1 MAYKKQPPKVPHFD
15 EQGRVAYEHIYALI
29 GDKAWKAWGF
39 GKEKGNGLEW
49 GLLRDKLG
57 LENDYKP
64 IILDAEKLANA
75 GNYQI
80 LKDDIHAVTFCRFGE
95 VSQAQETAL
104 LLAIAK
110 HSKAEKVFFADNLGE
125 NKQDLSAYVLRL
137 RENEQALNTAEI
149 VIEAEEQGN
158 APRKTPYVEYRE
170 NGKIKGLHYITPKVD
185 RDTGE
190 IIQEKETWICDN
202 LELAGEGKTASGEYY
217 YLFQWQNR
225 DENTPRTVAIA
236 REDFGTDSGWKM
248 LKAQGLKMTQG
259 SGLTQKLTEHF
270 HFNGNH
276 STQWTITNVT
286 GWLNGAYLLPN
297 GEIIGTPKKPIYFTD
312 KSGSSLGYI
321 TAGTLADWQRE
332 IAQNVKGNVSMMLGV
347 AVALAAPMLSLLGR
361 ESFGVH
367 LFAESSKGKSTT
379 LNIANSIYG
388 NPDKIK
394 LSWSTTATGVK
405 NEAAARNDGFITLDE
420 IGQAK
425 DGKNL
430 ENIAYDLFNETDKIR
445 GEKEGGNRQ
454 IKRWKVTALST
465 GEKDLETQLRLQG
478 AKVHAGQLVRLLNVP
493 LEEAHNLHHFPN
505 NKAHADHLNEKV
517 QECFGVI
524 GREWIAFLANNADSI
539 KTTYKAIRQ
548 KWLDLSSNMSGQV
561 QRVAGDRFAVLE
573 TALYLAKDLTQWTEE
588 ESAQAI
594 LKNFLNWKEEFG
606 ENSREETSI
615 IDSVVNWLLVN
626 ESCFIEYP
634 HDPNA
639 RTPQKIAGVRVLSDN
654 VKESK
659 FTEHYFVI
667 PSVFYEAMSIYPKNM
682 LKSVLFNAGILKRPQ
697 TEEVGYEFMFKVP
710 KKMMGKQFRAFK
722 IMPFSDEPET
732 EEENS

>member
-1 MAYKKQPPKVPHFD
+1 MSYKKHPPKAPHFD
-15 EQGRVAYEHIYALI
+15 EQGRVAFEHIHALI
-29 GDKAWKAWGF
+29 GDKAWNAWGF
-39 GKEKGNGLEW
+39 GKDKGNGLEW

-57 LENDYKP
+57 LERDYKP

-75 GNYQI
+75 GDYQI
-80 LKDDIHAVTFCRFGE
+80 LKDDVNAVTFCRFGK
-95 VSQAQETAL
+95 VTKAQETSL
-104 LLAIAK
+104 LLAIAQ
-110 HSKAEKVFFADNLGE
+110 HSKAQKVFFADNLGE
-125 NKQDLSAYVLRL
+125 NKQDLSDYVLRL
-137 RENEQALNTAEI
+137 REDKEAQSTAQAVIQMTEQSPISRTEL
-149 VIEAEEQGN
+149 
-158 APRKTPYVEYRE
+158 YVDYRE
-170 NGKIKGLHYITPKVD
+170 NGKVKGLHLINPKVNK
-185 RDTGE
+185 DTGE
-190 IIQEKETWICDN
+190 VTEKETWICDN
-202 LELAGEGKTASGEYY
+202 LELAGEGKTLSGEYY
-217 YLFQWQNR
+217 YLFQWQNH
-225 DENTPRTVAIA
+225 DEDAPRTVAIA
-236 REDFGTDSGWKM
+236 REDFGTDTGWKM

-259 SGLTQKLTEHF
+259 SGLTQKLTEYF

-276 STQWTITNVT
+276 FTQWTITNVT

-297 GEIIGTPKKPIYFTD
+297 GEIIGEPKKPIYFTD
-312 KSGSSLGYI
+312 RSSSSLGY
-321 TAGTLADWQRE
+321 TTSGTLTDWQIE
-332 IAQNVKGNVSMMLGV
+332 IAQNVRGNASMMIGV

-388 NPDKIK
+388 NPEKIK

-430 ENIAYDLFNETDKIR
+430 ETIAYDLFNETDKIR

-454 IKRWKVTALST
+454 IKRWKVSALST

-493 LEEAHNLHHFPN
+493 LEEANNLHNFPN

-524 GREWIAFLANNADSI
+524 GREWIAFLSNNADTVKS
-539 KTTYKAIRQ
+539 TYKIIRQ
-548 KWLDLSSNMSGQV
+548 KWLDLSNNMSGQV

-606 ENSREETSI
+606 ENSREESALINTMT
-615 IDSVVNWLLVN
+615 DWLLIN
-626 ESCFIEYP
+626 ESSFIEYP
-634 HDPNA
+634 ADPSA
-639 RTPQKIAGVRVLSDN
+639 KIPLKIAGVRVLEDN
-654 VKESK
+654 AEGEEPCYFIYSK
-659 FTEHYFVI
+659 IFDEIIEGF
-667 PSVFYEAMSIYPKNM
+667 
-682 LKSVLFNAGILKRPQ
+682 
-697 TEEVGYEFMFKVP
+697 P
-710 KKMMGKQFRAFK
+710 KKMAQNILFSIGLLKKPDKSEKGYNEYLFK
-722 IMPFSDEPET
+722 IPKKMLGKTPRAYKIVPFPENDRTET
-732 EEENS
+732 E

>member
-1 MAYKKQPPKVPHFD
+1 MSYKKHPPKAPHFD
-15 EQGRVAYEHIYALI
+15 EQGRVAFEHIHALI
-29 GDKAWKAWGF
+29 GDKAWNAWGF
-39 GKEKGNGLEW
+39 GKDKGNGLEW

-57 LENDYKP
+57 LEHDYKP

-80 LKDDIHAVTFCRFGE
+80 LKDDVHAVTFCRFGK
-95 VSQAQETAL
+95 VTQAQETAL
-104 LLAIAK
+104 LLAIAQ
-110 HSKAEKVFFADNLGE
+110 HSKVQKVFFADNLGE
-125 NKQDLSAYVLRL
+125 NKQDLSDYVLRL
-137 RENEQALNTAEI
+137 REDKEAQRTAQAVIQMTEQSSTSRTE
-149 VIEAEEQGN
+149 
-158 APRKTPYVEYRE
+158 PYVDYRE
-170 NGKIKGLHYITPKVD
+170 NGKVKGLHLIKPKVNQ
-185 RDTGE
+185 DTGE
-190 IIQEKETWICDN
+190 VTEKETWICDN
-202 LELAGEGKTASGEYY
+202 LELAGEGKTISGEYY
-217 YLFQWQNR
+217 YLFQWQNH
-225 DENTPRTVAIA
+225 DENAPRTVAIA

-276 STQWTITNVT
+276 FTQWTITNVT

-297 GEIIGTPKKPIYFTD
+297 GEIIGAPSKPIYFTD
-312 KSGSSLGYI
+312 RSSSSLGY
-321 TAGTLADWQRE
+321 TTSGTLADWQRE
-332 IAQNVKGNVSMMLGV
+332 IAQNVRGNASMMIGV

-388 NPDKIK
+388 NPEKIK

-430 ENIAYDLFNETDKIR
+430 ETIAYDLFNETDKIR

-454 IKRWKVTALST
+454 IKRWKVSALST

-493 LEEAHNLHHFPN
+493 LEEANNLHNFPN

-524 GREWIAFLANNADSI
+524 GREWIAFLSNNADAVKS
-539 KTTYKAIRQ
+539 TYKIIRQ
-548 KWLDLSSNMSGQV
+548 KWLDLSNNMSGQV

-588 ESAQAI
+588 ESAQSI

-606 ENSREETSI
+606 ENSREESALINTMT
-615 IDSVVNWLLVN
+615 DWLLIN
-626 ESCFIEYP
+626 ESSFIEYP
-634 HDPNA
+634 ADPSA
-639 RTPQKIAGVRVLSDN
+639 KIPLKIAGVRVLEDN
-654 VKESK
+654 AEGEEPCYFIYSK
-659 FTEHYFVI
+659 IFDEIIEGF
-667 PSVFYEAMSIYPKNM
+667 
-682 LKSVLFNAGILKRPQ
+682 
-697 TEEVGYEFMFKVP
+697 P
-710 KKMMGKQFRAFK
+710 KKMAQNILFSIGLLKKPDKSEKGYNEYLFK
-722 IMPFSDEPET
+722 IPKKMLGKTPRAYKIVPFPENDRTET
-732 EEENS
+732 E

>member
-1 MAYKKQPPKVPHFD
+1 MSYKKHPPKAPHFD
-15 EQGRVAYEHIYALI
+15 EQGRVAFEHIHALI
-29 GDKAWKAWGF
+29 GDKAWNAWGF
-39 GKEKGNGLEW
+39 GKDKGNGLEW

-57 LENDYKP
+57 LERDYKP

-75 GNYQI
+75 GDYQI
-80 LKDDIHAVTFCRFGE
+80 LKDDVHAVTFCRFGK
-95 VSQAQETAL
+95 VTKAQETSL
-104 LLAIAK
+104 LLAIAQ
-110 HSKAEKVFFADNLGE
+110 HSKAQKVFFADNLGE
-125 NKQDLSAYVLRL
+125 NKQDLSDYVLRL
-137 RENEQALNTAEI
+137 REDKEAQSTAQAVIQMTEQSPISRTEL
-149 VIEAEEQGN
+149 
-158 APRKTPYVEYRE
+158 YVDYRE
-170 NGKIKGLHYITPKVD
+170 NGKVKGLHLINPKVNK
-185 RDTGE
+185 DTGE
-190 IIQEKETWICDN
+190 VTEKETWICDN
-202 LELAGEGKTASGEYY
+202 LELAGEGKTLSGEYY
-217 YLFQWQNR
+217 YLFQWQNH
-225 DENTPRTVAIA
+225 DEDAPRTVAIA
-236 REDFGTDSGWKM
+236 REDFGTDTGWKM

-259 SGLTQKLTEHF
+259 SGLTQKLTEYF

-276 STQWTITNVT
+276 FTQWTITNVT

-297 GEIIGTPKKPIYFTD
+297 GEIIGEPKKPIYFTD
-312 KSGSSLGYI
+312 RSSSSLGY
-321 TAGTLADWQRE
+321 TTSGTLTDWQIE
-332 IAQNVKGNVSMMLGV
+332 IAQNVRGNASMMIGV

-388 NPDKIK
+388 NPEKIK

-430 ENIAYDLFNETDKIR
+430 ETIAYDLFNETDKIR

-454 IKRWKVTALST
+454 IKRWKVSALST

-493 LEEAHNLHHFPN
+493 LEEANNLHNFPN

-524 GREWIAFLANNADSI
+524 GREWIAFLSNNADTVKS
-539 KTTYKAIRQ
+539 TYKIIRQ
-548 KWLDLSSNMSGQV
+548 KWLDLSNNMSGQV

-606 ENSREETSI
+606 ENSREESALINTMT
-615 IDSVVNWLLVN
+615 DWLLIN
-626 ESCFIEYP
+626 ESSFIEYP
-634 HDPNA
+634 ADPSA
-639 RTPQKIAGVRVLSDN
+639 KIPLKIAGVRVLEDN
-654 VKESK
+654 AEGEEPCYFIYSK
-659 FTEHYFVI
+659 IFDEIIEGF
-667 PSVFYEAMSIYPKNM
+667 
-682 LKSVLFNAGILKRPQ
+682 
-697 TEEVGYEFMFKVP
+697 P
-710 KKMMGKQFRAFK
+710 KKMAQNILFSIGLLKKPDKSEKGYNEYLFK
-722 IMPFSDEPET
+722 IPKKMLGKTPRAYKIVPFPENDRTET
-732 EEENS
+732 E

>member
-57 LENDYKP
+57 LGNDYKP

-80 LKDDIHAVTFCRFGE
+80 LKEDVHAVTFCRFGNVVE
-95 VSQAQETAL
+95 EQENAL
-104 LLAIAK
+104 LLALATN
-110 HSKAEKVFFADNLGE
+110 SKVKKVFFADSLGE
-125 NKQDLSAYVLRL
+125 NQEELSRRLDDLRNNAESRNIAEMRVEFMNKPEMPK
-137 RENEQALNTAEI
+137 RE
-149 VIEAEEQGN
+149 
-158 APRKTPYVEYRE
+158 PYVEYRE
-170 NGKIKGLHYITPKVD
+170 NGKIKGLHKIEPVLDKKS
-185 RDTGE
+185 GE
-190 IIQEKETWICDN
+190 ILTEKITWICDN
-202 LELAGEGKTASGEYY
+202 LALVGEGKTTSGEYY

-236 REDFGTDSGWKM
+236 REDFGTDTGWKM

-270 HFNGNH
+270 HFNGDH
-276 STQWTITNVT
+276 FTQWTVTDVT
-286 GWLNGAYLLPN
+286 GWINSAYLLPN
-297 GEIIGTPKKPIYFTD
+297 GEIIGTPSKPIYFTD
-312 KSGSSLGYI
+312 RSSSSLGY
-321 TAGTLADWQRE
+321 TTSGTLADWQRE
-332 IAQNVKGNVSMMLGV
+332 IAQNVKGNASMMLGV
-347 AVALAAPMLSLLGR
+347 AVALAAPMISLLGR

-388 NPDKIK
+388 NPEKIK

-425 DGKNL
+425 DAKELGS
-430 ENIAYDLFNETDKIR
+430 IAYDLFNETDKNR
-445 GEKEGGNRQ
+445 GEKTGGNRQ

-465 GEKDLETQLRLQG
+465 GEKDLETQLRLQNV
-478 AKVHAGQLVRLLNVP
+478 KVHAGQLVRLLNVP
-493 LEEAHNLHHFPN
+493 LEEANNIHQFPN

-573 TALYLAKDLTQWTEE
+573 TALCLARDLTQWTEE

-606 ENSREETSI
+606 ENSREEKSI
-615 IDSVVNWLLVN
+615 IDSLTDWLLVN

-634 HDPNA
+634 ADPNA
-639 RTPQKIAGVRVLSDN
+639 KTPPKIAGVRVLAN
-654 VKESK
+654 GKER
-659 FTEHYFVI
+659 EYYFI
-667 PSVFYEAMSIYPKNM
+667 YTKVFDEITDGFPKNM
-682 LKSVLFNAGILKRPQ
+682 VRNVLFNSGIMKKPMTPQ
-697 TEEVGYEFMFKVP
+697 KGYNEYLFKIPV
-710 KKMMGKQFRAFK
+710 KMLGKSPRAYK
-722 IMPFSDEPET
+722 IMPFSDEADDT
-732 EEENS
+732 EEND

>member
-1 MAYKKQPPKVPHFD
+1 MSYKKHPPKAPHFD
-15 EQGRVAYEHIYALI
+15 EQGRVAFEHIHALI

-39 GKEKGNGLEW
+39 GKDKGNGLEW

-57 LENDYKP
+57 LERDYKP

-75 GNYQI
+75 GAYQI
-80 LKDDIHAVTFCRFGE
+80 LKDDVHAVTFCRFGK
-95 VSQAQETAL
+95 VTQAQETSL
-104 LLAIAK
+104 LLAIAQ
-110 HSKAEKVFFADNLGE
+110 HSKAQKVFFADNLGE
-125 NKQDLSAYVLRL
+125 NKQDLSDYVLRL
-137 RENEQALNTAEI
+137 REDKEAQSTAQAVIQMTEQSPISRTEL
-149 VIEAEEQGN
+149 
-158 APRKTPYVEYRE
+158 YVDYRE
-170 NGKIKGLHYITPKVD
+170 NGKVKGLHLINPKVNTE
-185 RDTGE
+185 TGE
-190 IIQEKETWICDN
+190 VTEKETWICDN
-202 LELAGEGKTASGEYY
+202 LELAGEGKTLSGEYY
-217 YLFQWQNR
+217 YIFQWQNH
-225 DENTPRTVAIA
+225 DEDAPRTVAIA

-259 SGLTQKLTEHF
+259 SGLTQKLTEYF

-276 STQWTITNVT
+276 CTQWTITNVT

-297 GEIIGTPKKPIYFTD
+297 GEIIGEPKKPIYFTD
-312 KSGSSLGYI
+312 RSSSSLGY
-321 TAGTLADWQRE
+321 TTSGTLTDWQRE
-332 IAQNVKGNVSMMLGV
+332 IAQNVRGNASMMIGV

-388 NPDKIK
+388 NPEKIK

-430 ENIAYDLFNETDKIR
+430 ETIAYDLFNETDKIR

-454 IKRWKVTALST
+454 IKRWKVSALST
-465 GEKDLETQLRLQG
+465 GEKDLETQLRMQG

-493 LEEAHNLHHFPN
+493 LEEANHLHNFPN

-524 GREWIAFLANNADSI
+524 GREWIAFLSNNADTV
-539 KTTYKAIRQ
+539 KNTYKIIRQ
-548 KWLDLSSNMSGQV
+548 KWLDLSNNMSGQV

-606 ENSREETSI
+606 ENSREETSLI
-615 IDSVVNWLLVN
+615 RILTDWLLVN
-626 ESCFIEYP
+626 EASFIEYP
-634 HDPNA
+634 ADPNA
-639 RTPQKIAGVRVLSDN
+639 RRPVKASGVRVLAN
-654 VKESK
+654 EAKKEE
-659 FTEHYFVI
+659 EHYF
-667 PSVFYEAMSIYPKNM
+667 IYPKIFDEIIDGFPKNM
-682 LKSVLFNAGILKRPQ
+682 AHSILFSSGVLKK
-697 TEEVGYEFMFKVP
+697 P
-710 KKMMGKQFRAFK
+710 KKPENGYNEYIFK
-722 IMPFSDEPET
+722 ISKKYIGKTVRAYKVTPFSDDESDSEKN
-732 EEENS
+732 E

>member
-1 MAYKKQPPKVPHFD
+1 MSYKKHPPKAPHFD
-15 EQGRVAYEHIYALI
+15 EQGRVAFEHIHALI
-29 GDKAWKAWGF
+29 GDKAWNAWGF
-39 GKEKGNGLEW
+39 GKDKGNGLEW

-57 LENDYKP
+57 LEHDYKP

-80 LKDDIHAVTFCRFGE
+80 LKDDVHAVTFCRFGK
-95 VSQAQETAL
+95 VTQVQETAL
-104 LLAIAK
+104 LLAIAQ
-110 HSKAEKVFFADNLGE
+110 HSNVQKVFFADNLGE
-125 NKQDLSAYVLRL
+125 NKQDLSDYVLRL
-137 RENEQALNTAEI
+137 REDKEAQRTAQAVIQMTEQSSTSRTE
-149 VIEAEEQGN
+149 
-158 APRKTPYVEYRE
+158 PYVDYRE
-170 NGKIKGLHYITPKVD
+170 NGKVKGLHLIKPKVNQ
-185 RDTGE
+185 DTGE
-190 IIQEKETWICDN
+190 VTEKETWICDN
-202 LELAGEGKTASGEYY
+202 LELAGEGKTISGEYY
-217 YLFQWQNR
+217 YLFQWQNH
-225 DENTPRTVAIA
+225 DENAPRTVAIA

-276 STQWTITNVT
+276 FTQWTITNVT

-297 GEIIGTPKKPIYFTD
+297 GEIIGAPSKPIYFTD
-312 KSGSSLGYI
+312 RSSSSLGY
-321 TAGTLADWQRE
+321 TTSGTLADWQRE
-332 IAQNVKGNVSMMLGV
+332 IAQNVRGNASMMIGV

-388 NPDKIK
+388 NPEKIK

-430 ENIAYDLFNETDKIR
+430 ETIAYDLFNETDKIR

-454 IKRWKVTALST
+454 IKRWKVSALST

-493 LEEAHNLHHFPN
+493 LEEANNLHNFPN

-524 GREWIAFLANNADSI
+524 GREWIAFLSNNADAVKS
-539 KTTYKAIRQ
+539 TYKIIRQ
-548 KWLDLSSNMSGQV
+548 KWLDLSNNMSGQV

-588 ESAQAI
+588 ESAQSI

-606 ENSREETSI
+606 ENSREESALINTMT
-615 IDSVVNWLLVN
+615 DWLLIN
-626 ESCFIEYP
+626 ESSFIEYP
-634 HDPNA
+634 ADPSA
-639 RTPQKIAGVRVLSDN
+639 KIPLKIAGVRVLEDN
-654 VKESK
+654 AEGEEPCYFIYSK
-659 FTEHYFVI
+659 IFDEIIEGF
-667 PSVFYEAMSIYPKNM
+667 
-682 LKSVLFNAGILKRPQ
+682 
-697 TEEVGYEFMFKVP
+697 P
-710 KKMMGKQFRAFK
+710 KKMAQNILFSIGLLKKPDKSEKGYNEYLFK
-722 IMPFSDEPET
+722 IPKKMLGKTPRAYKIVPFPENDRTET
-732 EEENS
+732 E

>member
-1 MAYKKQPPKVPHFD
+1 MSYKKHPPKAPHFD
-15 EQGRVAYEHIYALI
+15 EQGRVAFEHIHALI

-39 GKEKGNGLEW
+39 GKDKGNGLEW

-57 LENDYKP
+57 LERDYKP

-75 GNYQI
+75 GDYQI
-80 LKDDIHAVTFCRFGE
+80 LKDDVHAVTFCRFGK
-95 VSQAQETAL
+95 VTQAQETSL
-104 LLAIAK
+104 LLAIAQ
-110 HSKAEKVFFADNLGE
+110 HSKAQKVFFADNLGE
-125 NKQDLSAYVLRL
+125 NKQDLSDYVLRL
-137 RENEQALNTAEI
+137 REDKEAQSTAQAVIQMTEQSPISRTEL
-149 VIEAEEQGN
+149 
-158 APRKTPYVEYRE
+158 YVDYRE
-170 NGKIKGLHYITPKVD
+170 NGKVKGLHLINPKVNTE
-185 RDTGE
+185 TGE
-190 IIQEKETWICDN
+190 VTEKETWICDN
-202 LELAGEGKTASGEYY
+202 LELAGEGKTLSGEYY
-217 YLFQWQNR
+217 YIFQWQNH
-225 DENTPRTVAIA
+225 DEDAPRTVAIA

-259 SGLTQKLTEHF
+259 SGLTQKLTEYF

-276 STQWTITNVT
+276 CTQWTITNVT

-297 GEIIGTPKKPIYFTD
+297 GEIIGEPKKPIYFTD
-312 KSGSSLGYI
+312 RSSSSLGY
-321 TAGTLADWQRE
+321 TTSGTLTDWQRE
-332 IAQNVKGNVSMMLGV
+332 IAQNVRGNASMMIGV

-388 NPDKIK
+388 NPEKIK

-430 ENIAYDLFNETDKIR
+430 ETIAYDLFNETDKIR

-454 IKRWKVTALST
+454 IKRWKVSALST
-465 GEKDLETQLRLQG
+465 GEKDLETQLRMQG

-493 LEEAHNLHHFPN
+493 LEEANHLHNFPN

-524 GREWIAFLANNADSI
+524 GREWIAFLSNNADTV
-539 KTTYKAIRQ
+539 KNTYKIIRQ
-548 KWLDLSSNMSGQV
+548 KWLDLSNNMSGQV

-606 ENSREETSI
+606 ENSREETSLI
-615 IDSVVNWLLVN
+615 RILTDWLLVN
-626 ESCFIEYP
+626 EASFIEYP
-634 HDPNA
+634 ADPNA
-639 RTPQKIAGVRVLSDN
+639 RRPVKASGVRVLAN
-654 VKESK
+654 EAKKEE
-659 FTEHYFVI
+659 EHYF
-667 PSVFYEAMSIYPKNM
+667 IYPKIFDEIIDGFPKNM
-682 LKSVLFNAGILKRPQ
+682 AHSILFSSGVLKK
-697 TEEVGYEFMFKVP
+697 P
-710 KKMMGKQFRAFK
+710 KKPENGYNEYIFK
-722 IMPFSDEPET
+722 ISKKYIGKTVRAYKVTPFSDDESDSEKT
-732 EEENS
+732 E

>member
-1 MAYKKQPPKVPHFD
+1 MSYKKHPPKAPHFD
-15 EQGRVAYEHIYALI
+15 EQGRVAFEHIHALI
-29 GDKAWKAWGF
+29 GDKAWNAWGF
-39 GKEKGNGLEW
+39 GKDKGNGLEW

-57 LENDYKP
+57 LDRDYKP

-75 GNYQI
+75 SDYQI
-80 LKDDIHAVTFCRFGE
+80 LKDDVHAVTFCRFGK
-95 VSQAQETAL
+95 VTKAQETSL
-104 LLAIAK
+104 LLAIAQ
-110 HSKAEKVFFADNLGE
+110 HSKAQKVFFADNLGE
-125 NKQDLSAYVLRL
+125 NKQDLSDYVLRL
-137 RENEQALNTAEI
+137 REDKEAQSTAQAVIQMTEQSPISRTEL
-149 VIEAEEQGN
+149 
-158 APRKTPYVEYRE
+158 YVDYRE
-170 NGKIKGLHYITPKVD
+170 NGKVKGLHLINPKVNK
-185 RDTGE
+185 DTGE
-190 IIQEKETWICDN
+190 VTEKETWICDN
-202 LELAGEGKTASGEYY
+202 LELAGEGKTLSGEYY
-217 YLFQWQNR
+217 YLFQWQNH
-225 DENTPRTVAIA
+225 DEDAPRTVAIA
-236 REDFGTDSGWKM
+236 REDFGTDTGWKM

-259 SGLTQKLTEHF
+259 SGLTQKLTEYF

-276 STQWTITNVT
+276 FTQWTIINVT

-297 GEIIGTPKKPIYFTD
+297 GEIIGEPKKPIYFTD
-312 KSGSSLGYI
+312 RSSSSLGY
-321 TAGTLADWQRE
+321 TTSGTLTDWQIE
-332 IAQNVKGNVSMMLGV
+332 IAQNVRGNASMMIGV

-388 NPDKIK
+388 NPEKIK

-430 ENIAYDLFNETDKIR
+430 ETIAYDLFNETDKIR

-454 IKRWKVTALST
+454 IKRWKVSALST

-493 LEEAHNLHHFPN
+493 LEEANNLHNFPN

-524 GREWIAFLANNADSI
+524 GREWIAFLSNNADTVKS
-539 KTTYKAIRQ
+539 TYKIIRQ
-548 KWLDLSSNMSGQV
+548 KWLDLSNNMSGQV

-606 ENSREETSI
+606 ENSREESALINTMT
-615 IDSVVNWLLVN
+615 DWLLIN
-626 ESCFIEYP
+626 ESSFIEYP
-634 HDPNA
+634 ADPSA
-639 RTPQKIAGVRVLSDN
+639 KIPLKIAGVRVLEDN
-654 VKESK
+654 AEGEEPCYFIYSK
-659 FTEHYFVI
+659 IFDEIIEGF
-667 PSVFYEAMSIYPKNM
+667 
-682 LKSVLFNAGILKRPQ
+682 
-697 TEEVGYEFMFKVP
+697 P
-710 KKMMGKQFRAFK
+710 KKMAQNILFSIGLLKKPDKSEKGYNEYLFK
-722 IMPFSDEPET
+722 IPKKMLGKTPRAYKIVPFPENDRTET
-732 EEENS
+732 E

>member
-1 MAYKKQPPKVPHFD
+1 MSYKKHPPKAPHFD
-15 EQGRVAYEHIYALI
+15 EQGRVAFEHIHALI

-39 GKEKGNGLEW
+39 GKDKGNGLEW

-57 LENDYKP
+57 LERDYKP

-75 GNYQI
+75 GDYQI
-80 LKDDIHAVTFCRFGE
+80 LKDDVHAVTFCRFGK
-95 VSQAQETAL
+95 VTQAQETSL
-104 LLAIAK
+104 LLAIAQ
-110 HSKAEKVFFADNLGE
+110 HSKAQKVFFADNLGE
-125 NKQDLSAYVLRL
+125 NKQDLSDYVLRL
-137 RENEQALNTAEI
+137 REDKEAQSTAQAVIQMTEQSPISRTEL
-149 VIEAEEQGN
+149 
-158 APRKTPYVEYRE
+158 YVDYRE
-170 NGKIKGLHYITPKVD
+170 NGKVKGLHLINPKVNTE
-185 RDTGE
+185 TGE
-190 IIQEKETWICDN
+190 VTEKETWICDN
-202 LELAGEGKTASGEYY
+202 LELAGEGKTLSGEYY
-217 YLFQWQNR
+217 YIFQWQNH
-225 DENTPRTVAIA
+225 DEDAPRTVAIA

-259 SGLTQKLTEHF
+259 SGLTQKLTEYF

-276 STQWTITNVT
+276 CTQWTITNVT

-297 GEIIGTPKKPIYFTD
+297 GEIIGEPKKPIYFTD
-312 KSGSSLGYI
+312 RSSSSLGY
-321 TAGTLADWQRE
+321 TTSGTLTDWQRE
-332 IAQNVKGNVSMMLGV
+332 IAQNVRGNASMMIGV

-388 NPDKIK
+388 NPEKIK

-430 ENIAYDLFNETDKIR
+430 ETIAYDLFNETDKIR

-454 IKRWKVTALST
+454 IKRWKVSALST
-465 GEKDLETQLRLQG
+465 GEKDLETQLRMQG

-493 LEEAHNLHHFPN
+493 LEEANHLHNFPN

-524 GREWIAFLANNADSI
+524 GREWIAFLSNNADTV
-539 KTTYKAIRQ
+539 KNTYKIIRQ
-548 KWLDLSSNMSGQV
+548 KWLDLSNNMSGQV

-606 ENSREETSI
+606 ENSREETSLI
-615 IDSVVNWLLVN
+615 RILTDWLLVN
-626 ESCFIEYP
+626 EASFIEYP
-634 HDPNA
+634 ADPNA
-639 RTPQKIAGVRVLSDN
+639 RRPVKASGVRVLAN
-654 VKESK
+654 EAKKEE
-659 FTEHYFVI
+659 EHYF
-667 PSVFYEAMSIYPKNM
+667 IYPKIFDEIIEGFPKNM
-682 LKSVLFNAGILKRPQ
+682 AHSILFSSGVLKK
-697 TEEVGYEFMFKVP
+697 P
-710 KKMMGKQFRAFK
+710 KKPENGYNEYIFK
-722 IMPFSDEPET
+722 ISKKYIGKTVRAYKVTPFSDDESDSEKT
-732 EEENS
+732 E

>member
-1 MAYKKQPPKVPHFD
+1 MSYKKHPPKAPHFD
-15 EQGRVAYEHIYALI
+15 EQGRVAFEHIHALI
-29 GDKAWKAWGF
+29 GDKAWNAWGF
-39 GKEKGNGLEW
+39 GKDKGNGLEW

-57 LENDYKP
+57 LDRDYKP

-75 GNYQI
+75 SDYQI
-80 LKDDIHAVTFCRFGE
+80 LKDDVHAVTFYRFGK
-95 VSQAQETAL
+95 VTKAQETSL
-104 LLAIAK
+104 LLAIAQ
-110 HSKAEKVFFADNLGE
+110 HSKAQKVFFADNLGE
-125 NKQDLSAYVLRL
+125 NKQDLSDYVLRL
-137 RENEQALNTAEI
+137 REDKEAQSTAQAVIQMTEQSPISRTEL
-149 VIEAEEQGN
+149 
-158 APRKTPYVEYRE
+158 YVDYRE
-170 NGKIKGLHYITPKVD
+170 NGKVKGLHLINPKVNK
-185 RDTGE
+185 DTGE
-190 IIQEKETWICDN
+190 VTEKETWICDN
-202 LELAGEGKTASGEYY
+202 LELAGEGKTLSGEYY
-217 YLFQWQNR
+217 YLFQWQNH
-225 DENTPRTVAIA
+225 DEDAPRTVAIA
-236 REDFGTDSGWKM
+236 REDFGTDTGWKM

-259 SGLTQKLTEHF
+259 SGLTQKLTEYF

-276 STQWTITNVT
+276 FTQWTIINVT

-297 GEIIGTPKKPIYFTD
+297 GEIIGEPKKPIYFTD
-312 KSGSSLGYI
+312 RSSSSLGY
-321 TAGTLADWQRE
+321 TTSGTLTDWQIE
-332 IAQNVKGNVSMMLGV
+332 IAQNVRGNASMMIGV

-388 NPDKIK
+388 NPEKIK

-430 ENIAYDLFNETDKIR
+430 ETIAYDLFNETDKIR

-454 IKRWKVTALST
+454 IKRWKVSALST

-493 LEEAHNLHHFPN
+493 LEEANNLHNFPN

-524 GREWIAFLANNADSI
+524 GREWIAFLSNNADTVKS
-539 KTTYKAIRQ
+539 TYKIIRQ
-548 KWLDLSSNMSGQV
+548 KWLDLSNNMSGQV

-606 ENSREETSI
+606 ENSREESALINTMT
-615 IDSVVNWLLVN
+615 DWLLIN
-626 ESCFIEYP
+626 ESSFIEYP
-634 HDPNA
+634 ADPSA
-639 RTPQKIAGVRVLSDN
+639 KIPLKIAGVRVLEDN
-654 VKESK
+654 AEGEEPCYFIYSK
-659 FTEHYFVI
+659 IFDEIIEGF
-667 PSVFYEAMSIYPKNM
+667 
-682 LKSVLFNAGILKRPQ
+682 
-697 TEEVGYEFMFKVP
+697 P
-710 KKMMGKQFRAFK
+710 KKMAQNILFSIGLLKKPDKSEKGYNEYLFK
-722 IMPFSDEPET
+722 IPKKMLGKTPRAYKIVPFPENDRTET
-732 EEENS
+732 E

>member
-1 MAYKKQPPKVPHFD
+1 MSYKKHPPKAPHFD
-15 EQGRVAYEHIYALI
+15 EQGRVAFEHIHALI
-29 GDKAWKAWGF
+29 GDKAWNAWGF
-39 GKEKGNGLEW
+39 GKDKGNGLEW

-57 LENDYKP
+57 LEHDYKP

-80 LKDDIHAVTFCRFGE
+80 LKDDVHAVTFCRFGK
-95 VSQAQETAL
+95 VTQVQETAL
-104 LLAIAK
+104 LLAIAQ
-110 HSKAEKVFFADNLGE
+110 HSNVQKVFFADNLGE
-125 NKQDLSAYVLRL
+125 NKQDLSDYVLRL
-137 RENEQALNTAEI
+137 REDKEAQRTAQAVIQMTEQSSTSRTE
-149 VIEAEEQGN
+149 
-158 APRKTPYVEYRE
+158 PYVDYRE
-170 NGKIKGLHYITPKVD
+170 NGKVKGLHLIKPKVNQ
-185 RDTGE
+185 DTGE
-190 IIQEKETWICDN
+190 VTEKETWICDN
-202 LELAGEGKTASGEYY
+202 LELAGEGKTISGEYY
-217 YLFQWQNR
+217 YLFQWQNH
-225 DENTPRTVAIA
+225 DENAPRTVAIA

-276 STQWTITNVT
+276 FTQWTITNVT

-297 GEIIGTPKKPIYFTD
+297 GEIIGAPSKPIYFTD
-312 KSGSSLGYI
+312 RSSSSLGY
-321 TAGTLADWQRE
+321 TTSGTLADWQRE
-332 IAQNVKGNVSMMLGV
+332 IAQNVRGNASMMIGV

-388 NPDKIK
+388 NPEKIK

-430 ENIAYDLFNETDKIR
+430 ETIAYDLFNETDKIR

-454 IKRWKVTALST
+454 IKRWKVSALST

-493 LEEAHNLHHFPN
+493 LEEANNLHNFPN

-524 GREWIAFLANNADSI
+524 GREWIAFLSNNADAVKS
-539 KTTYKAIRQ
+539 TYKIIRQ
-548 KWLDLSSNMSGQV
+548 KWLDLSNNMSGQV

-606 ENSREETSI
+606 ENSREESALINTMT
-615 IDSVVNWLLVN
+615 DWLLIN
-626 ESCFIEYP
+626 ESSFIEYP
-634 HDPNA
+634 ADPSA
-639 RTPQKIAGVRVLSDN
+639 KIPLKIAGVRVLEDN
-654 VKESK
+654 AEGEEPCYFIYSK
-659 FTEHYFVI
+659 IFDEIIEGF
-667 PSVFYEAMSIYPKNM
+667 
-682 LKSVLFNAGILKRPQ
+682 
-697 TEEVGYEFMFKVP
+697 P
-710 KKMMGKQFRAFK
+710 KKMAQNILFSIGLLKKPDKSEKGYNEYLFK
-722 IMPFSDEPET
+722 IPKKMLGKTPRAYKIVPFPENDRTET
-732 EEENS
+732 E

>member
-1 MAYKKQPPKVPHFD
+1 MSYKKHPPKAPHFD
-15 EQGRVAYEHIYALI
+15 EQGRVAFEHIHALI

-39 GKEKGNGLEW
+39 GKDKGNGLEW

-57 LENDYKP
+57 LERDYKP

-75 GNYQI
+75 GDYQI
-80 LKDDIHAVTFCRFGE
+80 LKDDVHAVTFCRFGK
-95 VSQAQETAL
+95 VTQAQETSL
-104 LLAIAK
+104 LLAIAQ
-110 HSKAEKVFFADNLGE
+110 HSKAQKVFFADNLGE
-125 NKQDLSAYVLRL
+125 NKQDLSDYVLRL
-137 RENEQALNTAEI
+137 REDKEAQSTAQAVIQMTEQSPISRTEL
-149 VIEAEEQGN
+149 
-158 APRKTPYVEYRE
+158 YVDYRE
-170 NGKIKGLHYITPKVD
+170 NGKVKGLHLINPKVNTE
-185 RDTGE
+185 TGE
-190 IIQEKETWICDN
+190 VTEKETWICDN
-202 LELAGEGKTASGEYY
+202 LELAGEGKTLSGEYY
-217 YLFQWQNR
+217 YIFQWQNH
-225 DENTPRTVAIA
+225 DEDAPRTVAIA

-259 SGLTQKLTEHF
+259 SGLTQKLTEYF

-276 STQWTITNVT
+276 CTQWTITNVT

-297 GEIIGTPKKPIYFTD
+297 GEIIGEPKKPIYFTD
-312 KSGSSLGYI
+312 RSSSSLGY
-321 TAGTLADWQRE
+321 TTSGTLTDWQRE
-332 IAQNVKGNVSMMLGV
+332 IAQNVRGNASMMIGV

-388 NPDKIK
+388 NPEKIK

-430 ENIAYDLFNETDKIR
+430 ETIAYDLFNETDKIR

-454 IKRWKVTALST
+454 IKRWKVSALST

-493 LEEAHNLHHFPN
+493 LEEANHLHQFPN

-524 GREWIAFLANNADSI
+524 GREWIAFLSNNADAVKS
-539 KTTYKAIRQ
+539 TYKIIRQ
-548 KWLDLSSNMSGQV
+548 KWLDLSNNMSGQV

-606 ENSREETSI
+606 ENSREETSLI
-615 IDSVVNWLLVN
+615 RILTDWLLVN
-626 ESCFIEYP
+626 EASFIEYP
-634 HDPNA
+634 ADPNA
-639 RTPQKIAGVRVLSDN
+639 RTPIKVSGVRVLAN
-654 VKESK
+654 EAKKEE
-659 FTEHYFVI
+659 EHYF
-667 PSVFYEAMSIYPKNM
+667 IYPKIFDEIIEGFPKNM
-682 LKSVLFNAGILKRPQ
+682 AHSILFSSGLLKK
-697 TEEVGYEFMFKVP
+697 P
-710 KKMMGKQFRAFK
+710 KKPENGYNEYIFK
-722 IMPFSDEPET
+722 ISKKYIGKTVRAYKVMPFSDDESDSEKT
-732 EEENS
+732 E

>member
-49 GLLRDKLG
+49 SLLRDKLG
-57 LENDYKP
+57 LGNDYKP
-64 IILDAEKLANA
+64 IILDAEKLTNA
-75 GNYQI
+75 GNYRI
-80 LKDDIHAVTFCRFGE
+80 LKEDVHAVTFCRFGE
-95 VSQAQETAL
+95 ISQVQETAL

-125 NKQDLSAYVLRL
+125 NKQDLSTYVLRL
-137 RENEQALNTAEI
+137 REDEEALNTAEI
-149 VIEAEEQGN
+149 VIETEEQGS

-276 STQWTITNVT
+276 STQWTVTNVT

-312 KSGSSLGYI
+312 KSSSSLGY
-321 TAGTLADWQRE
+321 TTSGTLVDWQRE
-332 IAQNVKGNVSMMLGV
+332 IAENVRGNTSMMIGV
-347 AVALAAPMLSLLGR
+347 ATALAAPMLSLLGLD
-361 ESFGVH
+361 SFGVH

-388 NPDKIK
+388 DPDKIK
-394 LSWSTTATGVK
+394 LSWSSTDNAIK
-405 NEAAARNDGFITLDE
+405 NEAAARNDGFLTLDE
-420 IGQAK
+420 MGEAK
-425 DGKNL
+425 DGYAL
-430 ENIAYDLFNETDKIR
+430 ENIAYALFNGTDKNR
-445 GEKEGGNRQ
+445 GKKEGGNQQ

-465 GEKDLETQLRLQG
+465 GEKDLETQLRLKG
-478 AKVHAGQLVRLLNVP
+478 VKVHAGQLVRLLNVP
-493 LEEAHNLHHFPN
+493 LEEPQHLHQFASK
-505 NKAHADHLNEKV
+505 KAHADHLNEKAK
-517 QECFGVI
+517 ECFGVI
-524 GREWIAFLANNADSI
+524 GREWIAFLANNAATV

-573 TALYLAKDLTQWTEE
+573 TALHLARHLTQWTEE
-588 ESAQAI
+588 ESAHAI
-594 LKNFLNWKEEFG
+594 MKNFLNWKDEFG
-606 ENSREETSI
+606 ENSREETALI
-615 IDSVVNWLLVN
+615 RAVTDWLLIN
-626 ESCFIEYP
+626 EAAFIEYP
-634 HDPNA
+634 ADPNA
-639 RTPQKIAGVRVLSDN
+639 KTPLKIAGVRVLADEAA
-654 VKESK
+654 KEE
-659 FTEHYFVI
+659 EHYF
-667 PSVFYEAMSIYPKNM
+667 IYPKI
-682 LKSVLFNAGILKRPQ
+682 FD
-697 TEEVGYEFMFKVP
+697 EVIDGFP
-710 KKMMGKQFRAFK
+710 KKMALNILFTAGLLKKPNKPEQGYNEFIFKIPRKMIGKTPRAYK
-722 IMPFSDEPET
+722 IMPFSDDENET
-732 EEENS
+732 E

>member
-1 MAYKKQPPKVPHFD
+1 MSYKKHPPKAPHFD
-15 EQGRVAYEHIYALI
+15 EQGRVAFEHIHALI
-29 GDKAWKAWGF
+29 GDKAWNAWGF
-39 GKEKGNGLEW
+39 GKDKGNGLEW

-57 LENDYKP
+57 LEHDYKP

-80 LKDDIHAVTFCRFGE
+80 LKDDVHAVTFCRFGK
-95 VSQAQETAL
+95 VTQVQETAL
-104 LLAIAK
+104 LLAIAQ
-110 HSKAEKVFFADNLGE
+110 HSNVQKVFFADNLGE
-125 NKQDLSAYVLRL
+125 NKQDLSDYVLRL
-137 RENEQALNTAEI
+137 REDKEAQRTAQAVIQMTEQSSTSRTE
-149 VIEAEEQGN
+149 
-158 APRKTPYVEYRE
+158 PYVDYRE
-170 NGKIKGLHYITPKVD
+170 NGKVKGLHLIKPKVNQ
-185 RDTGE
+185 DTGE
-190 IIQEKETWICDN
+190 VTEKETWICDN
-202 LELAGEGKTASGEYY
+202 LELAGEGKTISGEYY
-217 YLFQWQNR
+217 YLFQWQNH
-225 DENTPRTVAIA
+225 DENAPRTVAIA

-276 STQWTITNVT
+276 FTQWTITNVT

-297 GEIIGTPKKPIYFTD
+297 GEIIGAPSKPIYFTD
-312 KSGSSLGYI
+312 RSSSSLGY
-321 TAGTLADWQRE
+321 TTSGTLADWQRE
-332 IAQNVKGNVSMMLGV
+332 IAQNVRGNASMMIGV

-388 NPDKIK
+388 NPEKIK

-430 ENIAYDLFNETDKIR
+430 ETIAYDLFNETDKIR

-454 IKRWKVTALST
+454 IKRWKVSALST

-493 LEEAHNLHHFPN
+493 LEEANNLHNFPN

-524 GREWIAFLANNADSI
+524 GREWIAFLSNNADAVKS
-539 KTTYKAIRQ
+539 TYKIIRQ
-548 KWLDLSSNMSGQV
+548 KWLDLSNNMSGQV

-606 ENSREETSI
+606 ENSREESALINTMT
-615 IDSVVNWLLVN
+615 DWLLIN
-626 ESCFIEYP
+626 ESSFIAYP
-634 HDPNA
+634 ADPSA
-639 RTPQKIAGVRVLSDN
+639 KIPLKIAGVRVLEDN
-654 VKESK
+654 AEGEEPCYFIYSK
-659 FTEHYFVI
+659 IFDEIIEGF
-667 PSVFYEAMSIYPKNM
+667 
-682 LKSVLFNAGILKRPQ
+682 
-697 TEEVGYEFMFKVP
+697 P
-710 KKMMGKQFRAFK
+710 KKMAQNILFSIGLLKKPDKSEKGYNEYLFK
-722 IMPFSDEPET
+722 IPKKMLGKTPRAYKIVPFPENDRTET
-732 EEENS
+732 E

>member
-1 MAYKKQPPKVPHFD
+1 MSYKKHPPKAPHFD
-15 EQGRVAYEHIYALI
+15 EQGRVAFEHIHALI

-39 GKEKGNGLEW
+39 GKDKGNGLEW

-57 LENDYKP
+57 LERDYKP

-75 GNYQI
+75 GDYQI
-80 LKDDIHAVTFCRFGE
+80 LKDDVHAVTFCRFGK
-95 VSQAQETAL
+95 VTQAQETSL
-104 LLAIAK
+104 LLAIAQ
-110 HSKAEKVFFADNLGE
+110 HSKAQKVFFADNLGE
-125 NKQDLSAYVLRL
+125 NKQDLSDYVLRL
-137 RENEQALNTAEI
+137 REDKEAQSTAQAVIQMTEQSPISRTEL
-149 VIEAEEQGN
+149 
-158 APRKTPYVEYRE
+158 YVDYRE
-170 NGKIKGLHYITPKVD
+170 NGKVKGLHLINPKVNTE
-185 RDTGE
+185 TGE
-190 IIQEKETWICDN
+190 VTEKETWICDN
-202 LELAGEGKTASGEYY
+202 LELAGEGKTLSGEYY
-217 YLFQWQNR
+217 YIFQWQNH
-225 DENTPRTVAIA
+225 DEDAPRTVAIA

-259 SGLTQKLTEHF
+259 SGLTQKLTEYF

-276 STQWTITNVT
+276 CTQWTITNVT

-297 GEIIGTPKKPIYFTD
+297 GEIIGEPKKPIYFTD
-312 KSGSSLGYI
+312 RSSSSLGY
-321 TAGTLADWQRE
+321 TTSGTLTDWQRE
-332 IAQNVKGNVSMMLGV
+332 IAQNVRGNASMMIGV

-388 NPDKIK
+388 NPEKIK

-430 ENIAYDLFNETDKIR
+430 ETIAYDLFNETDKIR

-454 IKRWKVTALST
+454 IKRWKVSALST
-465 GEKDLETQLRLQG
+465 GEKDLETQLRMQG

-493 LEEAHNLHHFPN
+493 LEEANHLHNFPN

-524 GREWIAFLANNADSI
+524 GREWIAFLSNNADTV
-539 KTTYKAIRQ
+539 KNTYKIIRQ
-548 KWLDLSSNMSGQV
+548 KCLDLSNNMSGQV

-606 ENSREETSI
+606 ENSREETSLI
-615 IDSVVNWLLVN
+615 RILTDWLLVN
-626 ESCFIEYP
+626 EASFIEYP
-634 HDPNA
+634 ADPNA
-639 RTPQKIAGVRVLSDN
+639 RRPVKASGVRVLAN
-654 VKESK
+654 EAKKEE
-659 FTEHYFVI
+659 EHYF
-667 PSVFYEAMSIYPKNM
+667 IYPKIFDEIIDGFPKNM
-682 LKSVLFNAGILKRPQ
+682 AHSILFSSGVLKK
-697 TEEVGYEFMFKVP
+697 P
-710 KKMMGKQFRAFK
+710 KKPENGYNEYIFK
-722 IMPFSDEPET
+722 ISKKYIGKTVRAYKVTPFSDDESDSEKN
-732 EEENS
+732 E

>member
-1 MAYKKQPPKVPHFD
+1 MSYKKHPPKAPHFD
-15 EQGRVAYEHIYALI
+15 EQGRVAFEHIHALI
-29 GDKAWKAWGF
+29 GDKVWNAWGF
-39 GKEKGNGLEW
+39 GKDKGNGLEW

-57 LENDYKP
+57 LEHDYKP

-80 LKDDIHAVTFCRFGE
+80 LKDDVHAVTFCRFGK
-95 VSQAQETAL
+95 VTQVQETAL
-104 LLAIAK
+104 LLAIAQ
-110 HSKAEKVFFADNLGE
+110 HSNVQKVFFADNLGE
-125 NKQDLSAYVLRL
+125 NKQDLSDYVLRL
-137 RENEQALNTAEI
+137 REDKEAQRTAQAVIQMTEQSSTSRTE
-149 VIEAEEQGN
+149 
-158 APRKTPYVEYRE
+158 PYVDYRE
-170 NGKIKGLHYITPKVD
+170 NGKVKGLHLIKPKVNQ
-185 RDTGE
+185 DTGE
-190 IIQEKETWICDN
+190 VTEKETWICDN
-202 LELAGEGKTASGEYY
+202 LELAGEGKTISGEYY
-217 YLFQWQNR
+217 YLFQWQNH
-225 DENTPRTVAIA
+225 DENAPRTVAIA

-276 STQWTITNVT
+276 FTQWTITNVT

-297 GEIIGTPKKPIYFTD
+297 GEIIGAPSKTIYLTD
-312 KSGSSLGYI
+312 RSSSSLGY
-321 TAGTLADWQRE
+321 TTSGTLADWQRE
-332 IAQNVKGNVSMMLGV
+332 IAQNVRGNASMMIGV

-388 NPDKIK
+388 NPEKIK

-430 ENIAYDLFNETDKIR
+430 ETIAYDLFNETDKIR

-454 IKRWKVTALST
+454 IKRWKVSALST

-493 LEEAHNLHHFPN
+493 LEEANNLHNFPN

-524 GREWIAFLANNADSI
+524 GREWIAFLSNNADAVKS
-539 KTTYKAIRQ
+539 TYKIIRQ
-548 KWLDLSSNMSGQV
+548 KWLDLSNNMSGQV

-606 ENSREETSI
+606 ENSREESALINTMT
-615 IDSVVNWLLVN
+615 DWLLIN
-626 ESCFIEYP
+626 ESSFIEYP
-634 HDPNA
+634 ADPSA
-639 RTPQKIAGVRVLSDN
+639 KIPLKIAGVRVLEDN
-654 VKESK
+654 AEGEEPCYFIYSK
-659 FTEHYFVI
+659 IFDEIIEGF
-667 PSVFYEAMSIYPKNM
+667 
-682 LKSVLFNAGILKRPQ
+682 
-697 TEEVGYEFMFKVP
+697 P
-710 KKMMGKQFRAFK
+710 KKMAQNILFSIGLLKKPDKSEKGYNEYLFK
-722 IMPFSDEPET
+722 IPKKMLGKTPRAYKIVPFPENDRTET
-732 EEENS
+732 E

>member
-1 MAYKKQPPKVPHFD
+1 MSYKKHPPKAPHFD
-15 EQGRVAYEHIYALI
+15 EQGRVAFEHIHALI

-39 GKEKGNGLEW
+39 GKDKGNGLEW

-57 LENDYKP
+57 LERDYKP

-75 GNYQI
+75 GDYQI
-80 LKDDIHAVTFCRFGE
+80 LKDDVHAVTFCRFGK
-95 VSQAQETAL
+95 VTQAQETSL
-104 LLAIAK
+104 LLAIAQ
-110 HSKAEKVFFADNLGE
+110 HSKAQKVFFADNLGE
-125 NKQDLSAYVLRL
+125 NKQDLSDYVLRL
-137 RENEQALNTAEI
+137 REDKEAQSTAQAVIQMTEQSPISRTEL
-149 VIEAEEQGN
+149 
-158 APRKTPYVEYRE
+158 YVDYRE
-170 NGKIKGLHYITPKVD
+170 NGKVKGLHLINPKVNTE
-185 RDTGE
+185 TGE
-190 IIQEKETWICDN
+190 VTEKETWICDN
-202 LELAGEGKTASGEYY
+202 LELAGEGKTLSGEYY
-217 YLFQWQNR
+217 YIFQWQNH
-225 DENTPRTVAIA
+225 DEDAPRTVAIA

-259 SGLTQKLTEHF
+259 SGLTQKLTEYF

-276 STQWTITNVT
+276 CTQWTITNVT

-297 GEIIGTPKKPIYFTD
+297 GEIIGEPKKPIYFTD
-312 KSGSSLGYI
+312 RSSSSLGY
-321 TAGTLADWQRE
+321 TTSGTLTDWQRE
-332 IAQNVKGNVSMMLGV
+332 IAQNVRGNASMMIGV

-388 NPDKIK
+388 NPEKIK

-430 ENIAYDLFNETDKIR
+430 ETIAYDLFNETDKIR

-454 IKRWKVTALST
+454 IKRWKVSALST
-465 GEKDLETQLRLQG
+465 GEKDLETQLRMQG

-493 LEEAHNLHHFPN
+493 LEEANHLHNFPN

-524 GREWIAFLANNADSI
+524 GREWIAFLSNNADAVKS
-539 KTTYKAIRQ
+539 TYKIIRQ
-548 KWLDLSSNMSGQV
+548 KWLDLSNNMSGQV

-606 ENSREETSI
+606 ENSREETSLI
-615 IDSVVNWLLVN
+615 RILTDWLLVN
-626 ESCFIEYP
+626 EASFIEYP
-634 HDPNA
+634 ADPNA
-639 RTPQKIAGVRVLSDN
+639 RRPVKASGVRVLAN
-654 VKESK
+654 EAKKEE
-659 FTEHYFVI
+659 EHYF
-667 PSVFYEAMSIYPKNM
+667 IYPKIFDEIIDGFPKNM
-682 LKSVLFNAGILKRPQ
+682 AHSILFSSGVLKK
-697 TEEVGYEFMFKVP
+697 P
-710 KKMMGKQFRAFK
+710 KKPENGYNEYIFK
-722 IMPFSDEPET
+722 ISKKYIGKTVRAYKVTPFSDDESDSEKN
-732 EEENS
+732 E

>member
-1 MAYKKQPPKVPHFD
+1 MSYKKHPPKAPHFD
-15 EQGRVAYEHIYALI
+15 EQGRVAFEHIHALI
-29 GDKAWKAWGF
+29 GDKAWNAWGF
-39 GKEKGNGLEW
+39 GKDKGNGLEW

-57 LENDYKP
+57 LERDYKP

-75 GNYQI
+75 GDYQI
-80 LKDDIHAVTFCRFGE
+80 LKDDVHAVTFCRFGK
-95 VSQAQETAL
+95 VTQVQETAL
-104 LLAIAK
+104 LLAIAQ
-110 HSKAEKVFFADNLGE
+110 HSNVQKVFFADNLGE
-125 NKQDLSAYVLRL
+125 NKQDLSDYVLRL
-137 RENEQALNTAEI
+137 REDKEAQRTAQAVIQMTEQSSTSRTE
-149 VIEAEEQGN
+149 
-158 APRKTPYVEYRE
+158 PYVDYRE
-170 NGKIKGLHYITPKVD
+170 NGKVKGLHLIKPKVNQ
-185 RDTGE
+185 DTGE
-190 IIQEKETWICDN
+190 VTEKETWICDN
-202 LELAGEGKTASGEYY
+202 LELAGEGKTISGEYY
-217 YLFQWQNR
+217 YLFQWQNH
-225 DENTPRTVAIA
+225 DENAPRTVAIA

-276 STQWTITNVT
+276 FTQWTITNVT

-297 GEIIGTPKKPIYFTD
+297 GEIIGAPSKPIYFTD
-312 KSGSSLGYI
+312 RSSSSLGY
-321 TAGTLADWQRE
+321 TTSGTLADWQRE
-332 IAQNVKGNVSMMLGV
+332 IAQNVRGNASMMIGV

-388 NPDKIK
+388 NPEKIK

-430 ENIAYDLFNETDKIR
+430 ETIAYDLFNETDKIR

-454 IKRWKVTALST
+454 IKRWKVSALST

-493 LEEAHNLHHFPN
+493 LEEANNLHNFPN

-524 GREWIAFLANNADSI
+524 GREWIAFLSNNADAVKS
-539 KTTYKAIRQ
+539 TYKIIRQ
-548 KWLDLSSNMSGQV
+548 KWLDLSNNMSGQV

-606 ENSREETSI
+606 ENSREESALINTMT
-615 IDSVVNWLLVN
+615 DWLLIN
-626 ESCFIEYP
+626 ESSFIEYP
-634 HDPNA
+634 ADPSA
-639 RTPQKIAGVRVLSDN
+639 KIPLKIAGVRVLEDN
-654 VKESK
+654 AEGEEPCYFIYSK
-659 FTEHYFVI
+659 IFDEIIEGF
-667 PSVFYEAMSIYPKNM
+667 
-682 LKSVLFNAGILKRPQ
+682 
-697 TEEVGYEFMFKVP
+697 P
-710 KKMMGKQFRAFK
+710 KKMAQNILFSIGLLKKPDKSEKGYNEYLFK
-722 IMPFSDEPET
+722 IPKKMLGKTPRAYKIVPFPENDRTET
-732 EEENS
+732 E

>member
-1 MAYKKQPPKVPHFD
+1 MSYKKHPPKAPHFD
-15 EQGRVAYEHIYALI
+15 EQGRVAFEHIHALI
-29 GDKAWKAWGF
+29 GDKAWNAWGF
-39 GKEKGNGLEW
+39 GKDKGNGLEW
-49 GLLRDKLG
+49 WLLRDKLG
-57 LENDYKP
+57 LERDYKP

-75 GNYQI
+75 GDYQI
-80 LKDDIHAVTFCRFGE
+80 LKDDVHAVTFCRFGK
-95 VSQAQETAL
+95 VTKAQETSL
-104 LLAIAK
+104 LLAIAQ
-110 HSKAEKVFFADNLGE
+110 HSKAQKVFFADNLGE
-125 NKQDLSAYVLRL
+125 NKQDLSDYVLRL
-137 RENEQALNTAEI
+137 REDKEAQSTAQAVIQMTEQSPISRTEL
-149 VIEAEEQGN
+149 
-158 APRKTPYVEYRE
+158 YVDYRE
-170 NGKIKGLHYITPKVD
+170 NGKVKGLHLINPKVNK
-185 RDTGE
+185 DTGE
-190 IIQEKETWICDN
+190 VTEKETWICDN
-202 LELAGEGKTASGEYY
+202 LELAGEGKTLSGEYY
-217 YLFQWQNR
+217 YLFQWQNH
-225 DENTPRTVAIA
+225 DEDAPRTVAIA
-236 REDFGTDSGWKM
+236 REDFGTDTGWKM

-259 SGLTQKLTEHF
+259 SGLTQKLTEYF

-276 STQWTITNVT
+276 FTQWTITNVT

-297 GEIIGTPKKPIYFTD
+297 GEIIGEPKKPIYFTD
-312 KSGSSLGYI
+312 RSSSSLGY
-321 TAGTLADWQRE
+321 TTSGTLTDWQIE
-332 IAQNVKGNVSMMLGV
+332 IAQNVRGNASMMIGV

-388 NPDKIK
+388 NPEKIK

-430 ENIAYDLFNETDKIR
+430 ETIAYDLFNETDKIR

-454 IKRWKVTALST
+454 IKRWKVSALST

-493 LEEAHNLHHFPN
+493 LEEANNLHNFPN

-524 GREWIAFLANNADSI
+524 GREWIAFLSNNADTVKS
-539 KTTYKAIRQ
+539 TYKIIRQ
-548 KWLDLSSNMSGQV
+548 KWLDLSNNMSGQV

-606 ENSREETSI
+606 ENSREESALINTMT
-615 IDSVVNWLLVN
+615 DWLLIN
-626 ESCFIEYP
+626 ESSFIEYP
-634 HDPNA
+634 ADPSA
-639 RTPQKIAGVRVLSDN
+639 KIPLKIAGVRVLEDN
-654 VKESK
+654 AEGEEPCYFIYSK
-659 FTEHYFVI
+659 IFDEIIEGF
-667 PSVFYEAMSIYPKNM
+667 
-682 LKSVLFNAGILKRPQ
+682 
-697 TEEVGYEFMFKVP
+697 P
-710 KKMMGKQFRAFK
+710 KKMAQNILFSIGLLKKPDKSEKGYNEYLFK
-722 IMPFSDEPET
+722 IPKKMLGKTPRAYKIVPFPENDRTET
-732 EEENS
+732 E

>member
-1 MAYKKQPPKVPHFD
+1 MSYKKHPPKAPHFD
-15 EQGRVAYEHIYALI
+15 EQGRVAFEHIHALI
-29 GDKAWKAWGF
+29 GDKAWNAWGF
-39 GKEKGNGLEW
+39 GKDKGNGLEW

-57 LENDYKP
+57 LEHDYKP

-80 LKDDIHAVTFCRFGE
+80 LKDDVHAVTFCRFGK
-95 VSQAQETAL
+95 VTQAQETAL
-104 LLAIAK
+104 LLAIAQ
-110 HSKAEKVFFADNLGE
+110 HSKVQKVFFADNLGE
-125 NKQDLSAYVLRL
+125 NKQDLSDYVLRL
-137 RENEQALNTAEI
+137 REDKEAQRTAQAVIQMTEQSSTSRTE
-149 VIEAEEQGN
+149 
-158 APRKTPYVEYRE
+158 PYVDYRE
-170 NGKIKGLHYITPKVD
+170 NGKVKGLHLIKPKVNQ
-185 RDTGE
+185 DTGE
-190 IIQEKETWICDN
+190 VTEKETWICDN
-202 LELAGEGKTASGEYY
+202 LELAGEGKTISGEYY
-217 YLFQWQNR
+217 YLFQWQNH
-225 DENTPRTVAIA
+225 DENAPRTVAIA

-276 STQWTITNVT
+276 FTQWTITNVT

-297 GEIIGTPKKPIYFTD
+297 GEIIGTPSKPIYFTD
-312 KSGSSLGYI
+312 RSSSSLGYV
-321 TAGTLADWQRE
+321 TSGSLSDWQRE
-332 IAQNVKGNVSMMLGV
+332 IAKNVKGNSSMMLGV

-388 NPDKIK
+388 NPEKIK

-405 NEAAARNDGFITLDE
+405 NEAAARNDGFLTLDE

-430 ENIAYDLFNETDKIR
+430 ETIAYDLFNETDKIR

-454 IKRWKVTALST
+454 IKRWKVSVLST

-493 LEEAHNLHHFPN
+493 LEEANHLHNFPN
-505 NKAHADHLNEKV
+505 NKAHADHLNEKA

-524 GREWIAFLANNADSI
+524 GREWIAFLSNHAEAVKS
-539 KTTYKAIRQ
+539 TYKAIRQ

-588 ESAQAI
+588 ESTQAI

-606 ENSREETSI
+606 ENSREESALINTVT
-615 IDSVVNWLLVN
+615 DWLLIN
-626 ESCFIEYP
+626 ESSFIEYP
-634 HDPNA
+634 ADPSA
-639 RTPQKIAGVRVLSDN
+639 KTPLKIAGVRVLEDN
-654 VKESK
+654 AEGEEPCYFIYSK
-659 FTEHYFVI
+659 IFDEIIEGF
-667 PSVFYEAMSIYPKNM
+667 
-682 LKSVLFNAGILKRPQ
+682 
-697 TEEVGYEFMFKVP
+697 P
-710 KKMMGKQFRAFK
+710 KKMAQNILFSIGLLKKPDKSEKGYNEYLFK
-722 IMPFSDEPET
+722 IPKKMLGKTPRAYKIVPFPENDLTET
-732 EEENS
+732 E

>member
-1 MAYKKQPPKVPHFD
+1 MSYKKHPPKAPHFD
-15 EQGRVAYEHIYALI
+15 EQGRVAFEHIHALI

-39 GKEKGNGLEW
+39 GKDKGNGLEW

-57 LENDYKP
+57 LERDYKP

-75 GNYQI
+75 GDYQI
-80 LKDDIHAVTFCRFGE
+80 LKDDVHAVTFCRFGK
-95 VSQAQETAL
+95 VTQAQETSL
-104 LLAIAK
+104 LLAIAQ
-110 HSKAEKVFFADNLGE
+110 HSKAQKVFFADNLGE
-125 NKQDLSAYVLRL
+125 NKQDLSDYVLRL
-137 RENEQALNTAEI
+137 REDKEAQSTAQAVIQMTEQSPISRTEL
-149 VIEAEEQGN
+149 
-158 APRKTPYVEYRE
+158 YVDYRE
-170 NGKIKGLHYITPKVD
+170 NGKVKGLHLINPKVNTE
-185 RDTGE
+185 TGE
-190 IIQEKETWICDN
+190 VTEKETWICDN
-202 LELAGEGKTASGEYY
+202 LELAGEGKTLSGEYY
-217 YLFQWQNR
+217 YIFQWQNH
-225 DENTPRTVAIA
+225 DEDAPRTVAIA

-259 SGLTQKLTEHF
+259 SGLTQKLTEYF

-276 STQWTITNVT
+276 CTQWTITNVT

-297 GEIIGTPKKPIYFTD
+297 GEIIGEPKKPIYFTD
-312 KSGSSLGYI
+312 RSSSSLGY
-321 TAGTLADWQRE
+321 TTSGTLTDWQRE
-332 IAQNVKGNVSMMLGV
+332 IAQNVRGNASMMIGV

-388 NPDKIK
+388 NPEKIK

-430 ENIAYDLFNETDKIR
+430 ETIAYDLFNETDKIR

-454 IKRWKVTALST
+454 IKRWKVSALST
-465 GEKDLETQLRLQG
+465 GEKDLETQLRMQG

-493 LEEAHNLHHFPN
+493 LEEANHLHNFPN

-524 GREWIAFLANNADSI
+524 GREWIAFLSNNADTV
-539 KTTYKAIRQ
+539 KNTYKIIRQ
-548 KWLDLSSNMSGQV
+548 KWLDLSNNMSGQV

-606 ENSREETSI
+606 ENSREETSLI
-615 IDSVVNWLLVN
+615 RILTDWLLVN
-626 ESCFIEYP
+626 EASFIEYP
-634 HDPNA
+634 ADPNA
-639 RTPQKIAGVRVLSDN
+639 RTPIKVSGVRVLAN
-654 VKESK
+654 EAKKEE
-659 FTEHYFVI
+659 EHYF
-667 PSVFYEAMSIYPKNM
+667 IYPKIFDEIIEGFPKNM
-682 LKSVLFNAGILKRPQ
+682 AHSILFSSGLLKK
-697 TEEVGYEFMFKVP
+697 P
-710 KKMMGKQFRAFK
+710 KKPENGYNEYIFK
-722 IMPFSDEPET
+722 ISKKYIGKTVRAYKVTPFSDDESDSEKN
-732 EEENS
+732 E

>member
-1 MAYKKQPPKVPHFD
+1 MSYKKHPPKAPHFD
-15 EQGRVAYEHIYALI
+15 EQGRVAFEHIHALI
-29 GDKAWKAWGF
+29 GDKAWNAWGF
-39 GKEKGNGLEW
+39 GKDKGNGLEW

-57 LENDYKP
+57 LERDYKP
-64 IILDAEKLANA
+64 IILDGEKLANA
-75 GNYQI
+75 GDYQI
-80 LKDDIHAVTFCRFGE
+80 LKDDVHAVTFCRFGK
-95 VSQAQETAL
+95 VTKAQETSL
-104 LLAIAK
+104 LLAIAQ
-110 HSKAEKVFFADNLGE
+110 HSKAQKVFFADNLGE
-125 NKQDLSAYVLRL
+125 NKQDLSDYVLRL
-137 RENEQALNTAEI
+137 REDKEAQSTAQAVIQMTEQSPISRTEL
-149 VIEAEEQGN
+149 
-158 APRKTPYVEYRE
+158 YVDYRE
-170 NGKIKGLHYITPKVD
+170 NGKVKGLHLINPKVNK
-185 RDTGE
+185 DTGE
-190 IIQEKETWICDN
+190 VTEKETWICDN
-202 LELAGEGKTASGEYY
+202 LELAGEGKTLSGEYY
-217 YLFQWQNR
+217 YLFQWQNH
-225 DENTPRTVAIA
+225 DEDAPRTVAIA
-236 REDFGTDSGWKM
+236 REDFGTDTGWKM

-259 SGLTQKLTEHF
+259 SGLTQKLTEYF

-276 STQWTITNVT
+276 FTQWTITNVT

-297 GEIIGTPKKPIYFTD
+297 GEIIGEPKKPIYFTD
-312 KSGSSLGYI
+312 RSSSSLGY
-321 TAGTLADWQRE
+321 TTSGTLTDWQIE
-332 IAQNVKGNVSMMLGV
+332 IAQNVRGNASMMIGV

-388 NPDKIK
+388 NPEKIK

-430 ENIAYDLFNETDKIR
+430 ETIAYDLFNETDKIR

-454 IKRWKVTALST
+454 IKRWKVSALST

-493 LEEAHNLHHFPN
+493 LEEANNLHNFPN

-524 GREWIAFLANNADSI
+524 GREWIAFLSNNADTVKS
-539 KTTYKAIRQ
+539 TYKIIRQ
-548 KWLDLSSNMSGQV
+548 KWLDLSNNMSGQV

-606 ENSREETSI
+606 ENSREESALINTMT
-615 IDSVVNWLLVN
+615 DWLLIN
-626 ESCFIEYP
+626 ESSFIEYP
-634 HDPNA
+634 ADPSA
-639 RTPQKIAGVRVLSDN
+639 KIPLKIAGVRVLEDN
-654 VKESK
+654 AEGEEPCYFIYSK
-659 FTEHYFVI
+659 IFDEIIEGF
-667 PSVFYEAMSIYPKNM
+667 
-682 LKSVLFNAGILKRPQ
+682 
-697 TEEVGYEFMFKVP
+697 P
-710 KKMMGKQFRAFK
+710 KKMAQNILFSIGLLKKPDKSEKGYNEYLFK
-722 IMPFSDEPET
+722 IPKKMLGKTPRAYKIVPFPENDRTET
-732 EEENS
+732 E

>member
-1 MAYKKQPPKVPHFD
+1 MSYKKHPPKAPHFD
-15 EQGRVAYEHIYALI
+15 EQGRVAFEHIHALI
-29 GDKAWKAWGF
+29 GDKAWNAWGF
-39 GKEKGNGLEW
+39 GKDKGNGLEW

-57 LENDYKP
+57 LEHDYKP

-80 LKDDIHAVTFCRFGE
+80 LKDDVHAVTFCRFGK
-95 VSQAQETAL
+95 VTQVQETAL
-104 LLAIAK
+104 LLAIAQ
-110 HSKAEKVFFADNLGE
+110 HSNVQKVFFADNLGE
-125 NKQDLSAYVLRL
+125 NKQDLSDYVLRL
-137 RENEQALNTAEI
+137 REDKEAQRTAQAVIQMTEQSSTSRTE
-149 VIEAEEQGN
+149 
-158 APRKTPYVEYRE
+158 PYVDYRE
-170 NGKIKGLHYITPKVD
+170 NGKVKGLHLIKPKVNQ
-185 RDTGE
+185 DTGE
-190 IIQEKETWICDN
+190 VTEKETWICDN
-202 LELAGEGKTASGEYY
+202 LELAGEGKTISGEYY
-217 YLFQWQNR
+217 YLFQWQNH
-225 DENTPRTVAIA
+225 DENAPRTVAIA

-276 STQWTITNVT
+276 FTQWTITNVT

-297 GEIIGTPKKPIYFTD
+297 GEIIGAPSKPIYFTD
-312 KSGSSLGYI
+312 RSSSSLGY
-321 TAGTLADWQRE
+321 TTSGTLADWQRE
-332 IAQNVKGNVSMMLGV
+332 IAQNVRGNASMMIGV

-388 NPDKIK
+388 NPEKIK

-430 ENIAYDLFNETDKIR
+430 ETIAYDLFNETDKIR

-454 IKRWKVTALST
+454 IKRWKVSALST

-493 LEEAHNLHHFPN
+493 LEEANNLHNFPN

-524 GREWIAFLANNADSI
+524 GREWIAFLSNHADAVKS
-539 KTTYKAIRQ
+539 TYKIIRQ
-548 KWLDLSSNMSGQV
+548 KWLDLSNNMSGQV

-573 TALYLAKDLTQWTEE
+573 TALYLAKDLTQWTEK

-606 ENSREETSI
+606 ENSREESALINTMT
-615 IDSVVNWLLVN
+615 DWLLIN
-626 ESCFIEYP
+626 ESSFIEYP
-634 HDPNA
+634 ADPSA
-639 RTPQKIAGVRVLSDN
+639 KIPLKIAGVRVLEDN
-654 VKESK
+654 AEGEEPCYFIYSK
-659 FTEHYFVI
+659 IFDEIIEGF
-667 PSVFYEAMSIYPKNM
+667 
-682 LKSVLFNAGILKRPQ
+682 
-697 TEEVGYEFMFKVP
+697 P
-710 KKMMGKQFRAFK
+710 KKMAQNILFSIGLLKKPDKSEKGYNEYLFK
-722 IMPFSDEPET
+722 IPKKMLGKTPRAYKIVPFPENDRTET
-732 EEENS
+732 E

>member
-1 MAYKKQPPKVPHFD
+1 MSYKKHPPKAPHFD
-15 EQGRVAYEHIYALI
+15 EQGRVAFEHIHALI

-39 GKEKGNGLEW
+39 GKDKGNGLEW

-57 LENDYKP
+57 LERDYKP

-75 GNYQI
+75 GDYQI
-80 LKDDIHAVTFCRFGE
+80 LKDDVHAVTFCRFGK
-95 VSQAQETAL
+95 VTQAQETSL
-104 LLAIAK
+104 LLAIAQ
-110 HSKAEKVFFADNLGE
+110 HSKAQKVFFADNLGE
-125 NKQDLSAYVLRL
+125 NKQDLSDYVLRL
-137 RENEQALNTAEI
+137 REDKEAQSTAQAVIQMTEQSPISRTEL
-149 VIEAEEQGN
+149 
-158 APRKTPYVEYRE
+158 YVDYRE
-170 NGKIKGLHYITPKVD
+170 NGKVKGLHLINPKVNTE
-185 RDTGE
+185 TGE
-190 IIQEKETWICDN
+190 VTEKETWICDN
-202 LELAGEGKTASGEYY
+202 LELAGEGKTLSGEYY
-217 YLFQWQNR
+217 YIFQWQNH
-225 DENTPRTVAIA
+225 DEDAPRTVAIA

-259 SGLTQKLTEHF
+259 SGLTQKLTEYF

-276 STQWTITNVT
+276 CTQWTITNVT

-297 GEIIGTPKKPIYFTD
+297 GEIIGEPKKPIYFTD
-312 KSGSSLGYI
+312 RSSSSLGY
-321 TAGTLADWQRE
+321 TTSGTLTDWQRE
-332 IAQNVKGNVSMMLGV
+332 IAQNVRGNASMMIGV

-388 NPDKIK
+388 NPEKIK

-430 ENIAYDLFNETDKIR
+430 ETIAYDLFNETDKIR

-454 IKRWKVTALST
+454 IKRWKVSALST
-465 GEKDLETQLRLQG
+465 GEKDLETQLRMQG

-493 LEEAHNLHHFPN
+493 LEEANHLHNFPN

-524 GREWIAFLANNADSI
+524 GREWIAFLSNNADTV
-539 KTTYKAIRQ
+539 KNTYKIIRQ
-548 KWLDLSSNMSGQV
+548 KWLDLSNNMSGQV

-606 ENSREETSI
+606 ENSREETSLI
-615 IDSVVNWLLVN
+615 RILTDWLLVN
-626 ESCFIEYP
+626 EASFIEYP
-634 HDPNA
+634 ADPNA
-639 RTPQKIAGVRVLSDN
+639 RRPVKASGVRVLAN
-654 VKESK
+654 EAKKEE
-659 FTEHYFVI
+659 EHYF
-667 PSVFYEAMSIYPKNM
+667 IYPKIFDEIIDGFPKNM
-682 LKSVLFNAGILKRPQ
+682 AHSILFSSGVLKK
-697 TEEVGYEFMFKVP
+697 P
-710 KKMMGKQFRAFK
+710 KKPENGYNEYIFK
-722 IMPFSDEPET
+722 ISKKYIGKT
-732 EEENS
+732 VR

>member
-1 MAYKKQPPKVPHFD
+1 MSYKKHPPKAPHFD
-15 EQGRVAYEHIYALI
+15 EQGRVAFEHIHALI
-29 GDKAWKAWGF
+29 GDKAWNAWGF
-39 GKEKGNGLEW
+39 GKDKGNGLEW

-57 LENDYKP
+57 LEHDYKP

-80 LKDDIHAVTFCRFGE
+80 LKDDVHAVTFCRFGK
-95 VSQAQETAL
+95 VTQAQETAL
-104 LLAIAK
+104 LLAIAQ
-110 HSKAEKVFFADNLGE
+110 HSKVQKVFFADNLGE
-125 NKQDLSAYVLRL
+125 NKQDLSDYVLRL
-137 RENEQALNTAEI
+137 REDKEAQRTAQAVIQMTEQSSTSRTE
-149 VIEAEEQGN
+149 
-158 APRKTPYVEYRE
+158 PYVDYRE
-170 NGKIKGLHYITPKVD
+170 NGKVKGLHLIKPKVNQ
-185 RDTGE
+185 DTGE
-190 IIQEKETWICDN
+190 VTEKETWICDN
-202 LELAGEGKTASGEYY
+202 LELAGEGKTISGEYY
-217 YLFQWQNR
+217 YLFQWQNH
-225 DENTPRTVAIA
+225 DENAPRTVAIA

-276 STQWTITNVT
+276 FTQWTITNVT

-297 GEIIGTPKKPIYFTD
+297 GEIIGTPSKPIYFTD
-312 KSGSSLGYI
+312 RSSSSLGYV
-321 TAGTLADWQRE
+321 TSGSLSDWQRE
-332 IAQNVKGNVSMMLGV
+332 IAKNVKGNSSMMLGV

-388 NPDKIK
+388 NPEKIK

-405 NEAAARNDGFITLDE
+405 NEAAARNDGFLTLDE

-430 ENIAYDLFNETDKIR
+430 ETIAYDLFNETDKIR

-454 IKRWKVTALST
+454 IKRWKVSVLST

-493 LEEAHNLHHFPN
+493 LEEANHLHNFPN
-505 NKAHADHLNEKV
+505 NKAHADHLNEKA

-524 GREWIAFLANNADSI
+524 GREWIAFLSNHAEAVKS
-539 KTTYKAIRQ
+539 TYKAIRQ

-588 ESAQAI
+588 ESTQAI

-606 ENSREETSI
+606 ENSREESALINTVT
-615 IDSVVNWLLVN
+615 DWLLIN
-626 ESCFIEYP
+626 ESSFIEYP
-634 HDPNA
+634 ADPSA
-639 RTPQKIAGVRVLSDN
+639 KTPLKIAGVRVLEDN
-654 VKESK
+654 AEGEEPCYFIYSK
-659 FTEHYFVI
+659 IFDEIIEGF
-667 PSVFYEAMSIYPKNM
+667 
-682 LKSVLFNAGILKRPQ
+682 
-697 TEEVGYEFMFKVP
+697 P
-710 KKMMGKQFRAFK
+710 KKMAQNILFSIGLLKKPDKSEKGYNEYLFK
-722 IMPFSDEPET
+722 IPKKMLGKTPRAYKIVPFPENDRTET
-732 EEENS
+732 E

>member
-1 MAYKKQPPKVPHFD
+1 MSYKKHPPKAPHFD
-15 EQGRVAYEHIYALI
+15 EQGRVAFEHIHALI
-29 GDKAWKAWGF
+29 GDKAWNAWGF
-39 GKEKGNGLEW
+39 GKDKGNGLEW

-57 LENDYKP
+57 LEHDYKP

-80 LKDDIHAVTFCRFGE
+80 LKDDVHAVTFCRFGK
-95 VSQAQETAL
+95 VTQAQETAL
-104 LLAIAK
+104 LLAIAQ
-110 HSKAEKVFFADNLGE
+110 HSKVQKVFFADNLGE
-125 NKQDLSAYVLRL
+125 NKQDLSDYVLRL
-137 RENEQALNTAEI
+137 REDKEAQRTAQAVIQMTEQSSTSRTE
-149 VIEAEEQGN
+149 
-158 APRKTPYVEYRE
+158 PYVDYRE
-170 NGKIKGLHYITPKVD
+170 NGKVKGLHLIKPKVNQ
-185 RDTGE
+185 DTGE
-190 IIQEKETWICDN
+190 VTEKETWICDN
-202 LELAGEGKTASGEYY
+202 LELAGEGKTISGEYY
-217 YLFQWQNR
+217 YLFQWQNH
-225 DENTPRTVAIA
+225 DENAPRTVAIA

-276 STQWTITNVT
+276 FTQWTITNVT

-297 GEIIGTPKKPIYFTD
+297 GEIIGTPSKPIYFTD
-312 KSGSSLGYI
+312 RSSSSLGYV
-321 TAGTLADWQRE
+321 TSGSLSDWQRE
-332 IAQNVKGNVSMMLGV
+332 IAKNVKGNSSMMLGV

-388 NPDKIK
+388 NPEKIK

-405 NEAAARNDGFITLDE
+405 NEAAARNDGFLTLDE

-430 ENIAYDLFNETDKIR
+430 ETIAYDLFNETDKIR

-454 IKRWKVTALST
+454 IKRWKVSVLST

-493 LEEAHNLHHFPN
+493 LEEANHLHNFPN
-505 NKAHADHLNEKV
+505 NKAHADHLNEKA

-524 GREWIAFLANNADSI
+524 GREWIAFLSNHADAVKS
-539 KTTYKAIRQ
+539 TYKAIRQ

-588 ESAQAI
+588 ESTQAI

-606 ENSREETSI
+606 ENSREESALINTVT
-615 IDSVVNWLLVN
+615 DWLLIN
-626 ESCFIEYP
+626 ESSFIEYP
-634 HDPNA
+634 ADPSTK
-639 RTPQKIAGVRVLSDN
+639 TPLKIAGVRVLEDN
-654 VKESK
+654 AEGEEPCYFIYSK
-659 FTEHYFVI
+659 IFDEIIEGF
-667 PSVFYEAMSIYPKNM
+667 
-682 LKSVLFNAGILKRPQ
+682 
-697 TEEVGYEFMFKVP
+697 P
-710 KKMMGKQFRAFK
+710 KKMAQNILFSIGLLKKPDKSEKGYNEYLFK
-722 IMPFSDEPET
+722 IPKKMLGKTPRAYKIVPFPENDRTET
-732 EEENS
+732 E

>member
-1 MAYKKQPPKVPHFD
+1 MSYKKHPPKAPHFD
-15 EQGRVAYEHIYALI
+15 EQGRVAFEHIHALI

-39 GKEKGNGLEW
+39 GKDKGNGLEW

-57 LENDYKP
+57 LERDYKP

-75 GNYQI
+75 GDYQI
-80 LKDDIHAVTFCRFGE
+80 LKDDVHAVTFCRFGK
-95 VSQAQETAL
+95 VTQAQETSL
-104 LLAIAK
+104 LLAIAQ
-110 HSKAEKVFFADNLGE
+110 HSKAQKVFFADNLGE
-125 NKQDLSAYVLRL
+125 NKQDLSDYVLRL
-137 RENEQALNTAEI
+137 REDKEAQSTAQAVIQMTEQSPISRTEL
-149 VIEAEEQGN
+149 
-158 APRKTPYVEYRE
+158 YVDYRE
-170 NGKIKGLHYITPKVD
+170 NGKVKGLHLINHKVNTE
-185 RDTGE
+185 TGE
-190 IIQEKETWICDN
+190 VTEKETWICDN
-202 LELAGEGKTASGEYY
+202 LELAGEGKTLSGEYY
-217 YLFQWQNR
+217 YIFQWQNH
-225 DENTPRTVAIA
+225 DEDAPRTVAIA

-259 SGLTQKLTEHF
+259 SGLTQKLTEYF

-276 STQWTITNVT
+276 CTQWTITNVT

-297 GEIIGTPKKPIYFTD
+297 GEIIGEPKKPIYFTD
-312 KSGSSLGYI
+312 RSSSSLGY
-321 TAGTLADWQRE
+321 TTSGTLTDWQRE
-332 IAQNVKGNVSMMLGV
+332 IAQNVRGNASMMIGV

-388 NPDKIK
+388 NPEKIK

-430 ENIAYDLFNETDKIR
+430 ETIAYDLFNETDKIR

-454 IKRWKVTALST
+454 IKRWKVSALST
-465 GEKDLETQLRLQG
+465 GEKDLETQLRMQG

-493 LEEAHNLHHFPN
+493 LEEANHLHNFPN

-524 GREWIAFLANNADSI
+524 GREWIAFLSNNADTV
-539 KTTYKAIRQ
+539 KNTYKIIRQ
-548 KWLDLSSNMSGQV
+548 KWLDLSNNMSGQV

-606 ENSREETSI
+606 ENSREETSLI
-615 IDSVVNWLLVN
+615 RILTDWLLVN
-626 ESCFIEYP
+626 EASFIEYP
-634 HDPNA
+634 ADPNA
-639 RTPQKIAGVRVLSDN
+639 RRPVKASGVRVLAN
-654 VKESK
+654 EAKKEE
-659 FTEHYFVI
+659 EHYF
-667 PSVFYEAMSIYPKNM
+667 IYPKIFDEIIDGFPKNM
-682 LKSVLFNAGILKRPQ
+682 AHSILFSSGVLKK
-697 TEEVGYEFMFKVP
+697 P
-710 KKMMGKQFRAFK
+710 KKPENGYNEYIFK
-722 IMPFSDEPET
+722 ISKKYIGKTVRAYKVTPFSDDESDSEKN
-732 EEENS
+732 E